1 MEADINSTGMMAT
14 ECEIDVNYNSYF
26 MLPLY
31 LRQHCCILSTLKM
44 FLEKVDVPK
53 GTAFNSNCT
62 H

>member
-1 MEADINSTGMMAT
+1 
-14 ECEIDVNYNSYF
+14 

-53 GTAFNSNCT
+53 GTAFNHITLEIENQN
-62 H
+62 